1 MDESLAVMTVSWD
14 LHPTEVNV
22 LSTKQA
28 NGYDGEVA
36 PDTMSAPRLKKAI
49 VTRGVEAHFKSQ
61 DNNDGNAD
69 LLLYYAAVLSL
80 DRTMQALGT
89 DVV

>member
-14 LHPTEVNV
+14 LHPTEVIV

-36 PDTMSAPRLKKAI
+36 PDTMSAPRLKK
-49 VTRGVEAHFKSQ
+49 
-61 DNNDGNAD
+61 
-69 LLLYYAAVLSL
+69 LS
-80 DRTMQALGT
+80 
-89 DVV
+89 